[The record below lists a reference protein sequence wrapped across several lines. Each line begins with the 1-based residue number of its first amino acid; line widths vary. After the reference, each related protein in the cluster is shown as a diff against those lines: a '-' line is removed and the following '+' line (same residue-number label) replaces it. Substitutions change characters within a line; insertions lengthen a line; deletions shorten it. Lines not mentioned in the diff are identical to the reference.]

1 MLLRASSRAKQSTL
15 ASSSSVAWD
24 ADEYTETAV
33 QWRGATLSTF
43 DDHKEIFD
51 IPMFPSFTWDS
62 CNHTETVSGESKEE
76 YQHKLSET
84 MRLKGG
90 SGGFGM
96 EMNESFNETDFSE
109 TYKKYASVY
118 EIQQVYTL
126 KVNETDTTKLQ
137 KHLTPHALEV
147 FREKTPSDIVDI
159 FGTHYMTQAGFGG
172 LKRMLS
178 VLDIREENVSTDFA
192 I

>member
-1 MLLRASSRAKQSTL
+1 MNIRRPLFNGEVLLCQLSMTKKRYST
-15 ASSSSVAWD
+15 SQCFRV
-24 ADEYTETAV
+24 
-33 QWRGATLSTF
+33 
-43 DDHKEIFD
+43 
-51 IPMFPSFTWDS
+51 FTWDS
-62 CNHTETVSGESKEE
+62 CNHMETVSGESKKE
-76 YQHKLSET
+76 YQHKLSEA
-84 MRLKGG
+84 MRFKGG

-96 EMNESFNETDFSE
+96 EMNQSLNETDFTE
-109 TYKKYASVY
+109 TYKTYTSVY
-118 EIQQVYTL
+118 EIQHVYTL

-147 FREKTPSDIVDI
+147 FREKDPSDIVDI

-192 I
+192 IWVRITTKHWYKGRLFLQHLGT